1 MNSFELSKNGNRLV
15 ITLCVLISFFIFYCF
30 YSDKLI
36 YLIAIPIFFYS
47 SFAVIKPDFIWF
59 SIAFLTP
66 LSINPWDVDLGKLSL
81 ALPTEPLFVLLI
93 VLFASQLVLKKEMS
107 KEIFS
112 HPFSILIYLYLGWML
127 VTSVT
132 SVDKLVSIKFF
143 ISKFWF
149 IVPGYF
155 LTYYYFIDRKKI
167 ITFYTLIIVAMV
179 IVCSYNIIHLMT
191 YGFEDKPSQ
200 WTMQPFFKSHAVLGA
215 VIAMCI
221 PINLGLVSYNRGKAV
236 KQLGFILIFTILT
249 ICLIVTY
256 SRAAWLSV
264 IPSMLMYIALRL
276 RFPFKALMTFAI
288 VGILALLFN
297 IESVIRNLE
306 TNKIA
311 SSDDLVENVESISN
325 ISSDASN
332 LERINRWAC
341 AIDMWKAK
349 PIFGF
354 GPGTYMTE
362 YAPFQLSGN
371 YTEISTNSG
380 DVGNSHSEYLGPL
393 SEQGLLGGLLFIAIM
408 FFCIYY
414 SFNTYYNATE
424 KMDKIIISS
433 VGCGLISYLTHGFL
447 NNFLDMDKAAIPFW
461 TMICVLVVYDIKQR
475 GITQN
480 KLNTQ

>member
-1 MNSFELSKNGNRLV
+1 MNSLVLSGKSRHV
-15 ITLCVLISFFIFYCF
+15 VTVACVLVSLFVFYCF

-36 YLIAIPIFFYS
+36 NLIAIPIFIYAS
-47 SFAVIKPDFIWF
+47 ISLIKPDFIWY
-59 SIAFLTP
+59 SIGFLTP

-81 ALPTEPLFVLLI
+81 SLPTEPLFVLLI
-93 VLFASQLVLKKEMS
+93 MIFISQLILKKEMS
-107 KEIFS
+107 REVFH
-112 HPFSILIYLYLGWML
+112 HPFSVLLYCYLGWML
-127 VTSVT
+127 VTSFT
-132 SVDKLVSIKFF
+132 SVDKLVSIKYL
-143 ISKFWF
+143 ISKLWF
-149 IVPGYF
+149 IVPAYF
-155 LTYYYFIDRKKI
+155 LTYYYFVDRKKI
-167 ITFYTLIIVAMV
+167 ITFYTLFIVAMV
-179 IVCSYNIIHLMT
+179 IVCSFNVLHLMT

-221 PINLGLVSYNRGKAV
+221 PLNLGLLSYNRGKAV
-236 KQLGFILIFTILT
+236 KQLGFFLIFIILV
-249 ICLIVTY
+249 ICLIFTY

-264 IPSMLMYIALRL
+264 IPSLLMYIALRI
-276 RFPFKALMTFAI
+276 RVPFKILMGVAI
-288 VGILALLFN
+288 IGIFGLMLNL
-297 IESVIRNLE
+297 ESVIRNLE
-306 TNKIA
+306 TNDVA

-325 ISSDASN
+325 ISTDASN

-393 SEQGLLGGLLFIAIM
+393 SEQGLFGGLLFLAVM

-414 SFNTYYNATE
+414 SFNTYYKVTD
-424 KMDKIIISS
+424 KKDKIILSAA
-433 VGCGLISYLTHGFL
+433 GCALISYLTHGFL
-447 NNFLDMDKAAIPFW
+447 NNFLDMDKAAILFW
-461 TMICVLVVYDIKQR
+461 SLICVLVVYDIKQR
-475 GITQN
+475 T
-480 KLNTQ
+480 KPTNTSL